1 MKYWIIDLED
11 FGISEGAKEA
21 HGPFKSI
28 ADAEKWL
35 KDNAEENFR
44 LFNEPE
50 KLGEHHNWAAPVLIV
65 EEKTRIKQVPVV
77 SFKIKLEAAK

>member
-11 FGISEGAKEA
+11 FGMSEGTKEA

-50 KLGEHHNWAAPVLIV
+50 KLGDHHNWSAPVLIV
-65 EEKTRIKQVPVV
+65 EEKARINVVPEV
-77 SFKIKLEAAK
+77 SVKIKLEGAK